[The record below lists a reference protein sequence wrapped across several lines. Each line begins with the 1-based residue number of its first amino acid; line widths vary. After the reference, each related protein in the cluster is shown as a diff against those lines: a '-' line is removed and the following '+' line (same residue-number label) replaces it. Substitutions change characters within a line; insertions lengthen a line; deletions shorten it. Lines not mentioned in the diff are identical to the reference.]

1 MSIWTYSFDTFTSD
15 YMIRKHKLTPLVL
28 VIVIFTV
35 ALACSN
41 DETQKANSLVDA
53 ANESVKDANKN
64 TEDGLAKIYSMEAML
79 PRIKSQ
85 NDLNAARTVAND
97 CISILTKAKDKYTEA
112 ASKLEEA
119 DKMSIN
125 EKLKEYLDLKAQEM
139 KKRSEAMETAVR
151 EPQALI
157 DSNSVSEYTF
167 KVKSI
172 TDSFKN
178 SAEKGRRPR
187 QESRQAARGK

>member
-1 MSIWTYSFDTFTSD
+1 MVKKKRFDVF
-15 YMIRKHKLTPLVL
+15 IPLL
-28 VIVIFTV
+28 LIFTV

-79 PRIKSQ
+79 PRIKSP

-97 CISILTKAKDKYTEA
+97 CIAILNKAKDKYTDA

-139 KKRSEAMETAVR
+139 KKRSEAMETAIR

-178 SAEKGRRPR
+178 LR
-187 QESRQAARGK
+187 QEADDLAKKADKLQEENKDVIKK